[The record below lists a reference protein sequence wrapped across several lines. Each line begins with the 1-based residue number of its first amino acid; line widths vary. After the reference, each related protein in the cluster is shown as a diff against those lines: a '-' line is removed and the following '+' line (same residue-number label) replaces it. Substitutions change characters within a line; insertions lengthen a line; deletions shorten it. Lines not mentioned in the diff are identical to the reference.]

1 VKEFIES
8 LGVQR
13 TVVSE
18 EVFEDMDTSNDG
30 TVSFKEFTLLTWRF
44 CTRGLDSIAEFAFDI
59 YDTDNSEQLTKP
71 EIRELIIEAY
81 GKITEKH
88 NVSDV

>member
-1 VKEFIES
+1 
-8 LGVQR
+8 
-13 TVVSE
+13 
-18 EVFEDMDTSNDG
+18 
-30 TVSFKEFTLLTWRF
+30 
-44 CTRGLDSIAEFAFDI
+44 LDSIAEFAFDI

-71 EIRELIIEAY
+71 EIKELIIEAY